1 MSGFHG
7 EQTTADGLHII
18 TRWEYVSTAARDSAS
33 YTAADEGGVARV
45 GLAAPWTFYTL
56 TDATGPTWVQLG
68 AGGGGGGQTDTVIG
82 SNGITNIGTNVNAD
96 LAPTYGTGASTV
108 CEGNDSRLSDAR
120 VPTGPAGGDLGGTYP
135 SPTVNDGADSTA
147 IHDDTAGE
155 IAAVAVKG
163 TPVSGDLL
171 LIEDSADSNN
181 KKRITVGSLPTGGG
195 GEANTASNVNTG
207 GVGVF
212 KQKTGVDLEFRGV
225 NAASAKAT
233 VALDAGTN
241 EIRVDVAD
249 ASTTQAGAIEIATQL
264 EVDSGGSTTLAVTPS
279 TLAGSTLASDVAAN
293 NLKVTNATH
302 TGEVTGAT
310 TLTITANAVTN
321 AKLAQMPTITFK
333 GNATGLPADPQ
344 DLTGTQATAML
355 DLFTSALRGL
365 VPGSGGG
372 TTNFLRADGTWATP
386 PGGGGAVWTVVT
398 EGTASRTAS
407 VGEFVLINNPA
418 CVVTLPAPSAD
429 ARVACKVITGTPTGI
444 EIRTS
449 GAGILIDGTD
459 YSSTG
464 LPLASQ
470 WEQIN
475 MISDGTDW
483 FIY

>member
-18 TRWEYVSTAARDSAS
+18 TRWEYASTAARDAAS

-68 AGGGGGGQTDTVIG
+68 AGGGGGGQTDTVVG
-82 SNGITNIGTNVNAD
+82 SNGITNVGTNVNAD
-96 LAPTYGTGASTV
+96 LAPTYGTTASTV
-108 CEGNDSRLSDAR
+108 CEGNDARLSDAR
-120 VPTGPAGGDLGGTYP
+120 VPTGAAGGDLGGSYP
-135 SPTVNDGADSTA
+135 NPT
-147 IHDDTAGE
+147 
-155 IAAVAVKG
+155 IA
-163 TPVSGDLL
+163 
-171 LIEDSADSNN
+171 
-181 KKRITVGSLPTGGG
+181 
-195 GEANTASNVNTG
+195 
-207 GVGVF
+207 
-212 KQKTGVDLEFRGV
+212 
-225 NAASAKAT
+225 
-233 VALDAGTN
+233 
-241 EIRVDVAD
+241 
-249 ASTTQAGAIEIATQL
+249 
-264 EVDSGGSTTLAVTPS
+264 
-279 TLAGSTLASDVAAN
+279 
-293 NLKVTNATH
+293 
-302 TGEVTGAT
+302 
-310 TLTITANAVTN
+310 ANAVTN

-372 TTNFLRADGTWATP
+372 TTNFLRADGAWAAP

-398 EGTASRTAS
+398 EGTSSRTAAA
-407 VGEFVLINNPA
+407 GEFVLINNPA
-418 CVVTLPAPSAD
+418 CVVTLPAPAAD
-429 ARVACKVITGTPTGI
+429 ARVACKVITGTPTGV

-449 GAGILIDGTD
+449 GAGIEIDGTD